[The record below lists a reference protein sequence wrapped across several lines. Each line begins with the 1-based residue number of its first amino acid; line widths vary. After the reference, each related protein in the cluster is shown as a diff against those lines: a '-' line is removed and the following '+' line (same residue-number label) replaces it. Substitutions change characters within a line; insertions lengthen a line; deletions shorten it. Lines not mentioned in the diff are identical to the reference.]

1 MRRPTIRLIAEPP
14 GLWRKSREWRADF
27 ASGLGN
33 EKPGTTVTEQE
44 ALQGVQGAMGYT
56 FEDPTL
62 LAAALTHA
70 SSADCRL
77 HSNERLEFL
86 GDAILGMVVCT
97 ELYRRFPEYLEGE
110 LTKIKSAVV
119 SRKTCA
125 QISREL
131 NLPRYLFLGK
141 GMSGRAPLPQSLA
154 AAVYESLIAAVY
166 LDSGSLEIAQ
176 DFILKSV
183 THHISQAAESEHQR
197 NYKSQLQQHAQRF
210 MCATPMYD
218 LLDEKGPDHSK
229 CFEVSVVIQ
238 GRRFCSAW
246 GPSKKEA
253 EQKAAYL
260 ALRELNAIKPSI
272 EFEAEGDS
280 VSRPEPVVIITETV
294 NDLPSD

>member
-1 MRRPTIRLIAEPP
+1 M
-14 GLWRKSREWRADF
+14 
-27 ASGLGN
+27 
-33 EKPGTTVTEQE
+33 TEEE
-44 ALQGVQGAMGYT
+44 ALQGVQRAIGYS
-56 FEDPTL
+56 FKDPSL

-86 GDAILGMVVCT
+86 GDAVLGMVVCT

-110 LTKIKSAVV
+110 LTKVKSAVV

-131 NLPRYLFLGK
+131 NLPQYLFLGK
-141 GMSGRAPLPQSLA
+141 GMSGRAPLPSSLA
-154 AAVYESLIAAVY
+154 AAVYESLIAAIY
-166 LDSGSLEIAQ
+166 LDSDSLDVAR
-176 DFILKSV
+176 DFILRTV
-183 THHISQAAESEHQR
+183 THHITQAAESEHQR

-210 MCATPMYD
+210 MGATPMYD

-238 GRRFCSAW
+238 GHRFTSAW

-260 ALRELNAIKPSI
+260 ALRELNAVKPSI
-272 EFEAEGDS
+272 EFEAEGDFTS
-280 VSRPEPVVIITETV
+280 HPEPAAMLVESGRDSEIGTDEV
-294 NDLPSD
+294 

>member
-1 MRRPTIRLIAEPP
+1 M
-14 GLWRKSREWRADF
+14 
-27 ASGLGN
+27 
-33 EKPGTTVTEQE
+33 TEAQ
-44 ALQGVQGAMGYT
+44 ALQGVQEAIGYT
-56 FEDPTL
+56 FKDPSL

-77 HSNERLEFL
+77 HSNERMEFV
-86 GDAILGMVVCT
+86 GDSILGMVVCA
-97 ELYRRFPEYLEGE
+97 ELYKRFPDYLEGE

-141 GMSGRAPLPQSLA
+141 GMSGRAPLPNSLA
-154 AAVYESLIAAVY
+154 AAVYESLIAAIY
-166 LDSGSLEIAQ
+166 LDSNDLEVTRN
-176 DFILKSV
+176 FILKTVS
-183 THHISQAAESEHQR
+183 HHITQAVESEHQR
-197 NYKSQLQQHAQRF
+197 NYKSQLQQYAQR
-210 MCATPMYD
+210 MMSATPIYD

-238 GRRFCSAW
+238 GHRFTSAW

-260 ALRELNAIKPSI
+260 ALRELNAIKPSA
-272 EFEAEGDS
+272 EFEAE
-280 VSRPEPVVIITETV
+280 
-294 NDLPSD
+294 NDLYRGEPASTPVETIAEPASDE